1 MKNILLDLSRA
12 KIIYYGTIFPLLD
25 TSRIF
30 INPCERTISCSVDF
44 LKIEEKY
51 PFLPKN
57 VLKA

>member
-30 INPCERTISCSVDF
+30 INPCERTTVDF